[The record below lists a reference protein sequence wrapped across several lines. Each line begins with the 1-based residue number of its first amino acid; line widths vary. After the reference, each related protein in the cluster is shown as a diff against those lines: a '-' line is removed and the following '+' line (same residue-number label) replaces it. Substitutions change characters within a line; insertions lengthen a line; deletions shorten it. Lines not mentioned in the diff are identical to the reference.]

1 MDWDDIRVFLELAR
15 QGSLSATARHLK
27 VDHTTVARRVDLLE
41 ARLGV
46 KLFDRLPRGYVLT
59 GDGETLLSNA
69 ERMEA
74 EAIALQR
81 QASGAASELQG
92 VVRLAAPPVVA
103 SHFIAPRLTN
113 LRKTYPGIRLE
124 LIGGK
129 DSANLSR
136 READL
141 AIRLLKPTDSGLIAR
156 RLGLLA
162 YGLYGAR
169 DYLRRRKPETFDY
182 LGYDDSLEHVPQQRW
197 LQRQANGKP
206 LAFAANDLASLY
218 LATRSGLGVA
228 ALPYFLGAADAKLSC
243 LAVAGAA
250 ADREVWLLVHPDLRR
265 APRVRMVMDY
275 LIAMF
280 ERETALLAG
289 REKT

>member
-1 MDWDDIRVFLELAR
+1 
-15 QGSLSATARHLK
+15 
-27 VDHTTVARRVDLLE
+27 
-41 ARLGV
+41 
-46 KLFDRLPRGYVLT
+46 
-59 GDGETLLSNA
+59 
-69 ERMEA
+69 MEA

-81 QASGAASELQG
+81 QASGAAGQLQG
-92 VVRLAAPPVVA
+92 SVRLAAPPVVA
-103 SHFIAPRLTN
+103 SHFIAPRLVD
-113 LRKTYPGIRLE
+113 LRKSHPGIRLE

-141 AIRLLKPTDSGLIAR
+141 AVRLLKPADSGLIAR

-162 YGLYGAR
+162 YGLYAAR

-182 LGYDDSLEHVPQQRW
+182 LGYDDSLDHVPQQRW
-197 LQRQANGKP
+197 LLRQAEGRP

-228 ALPYFLGAADAKLSC
+228 ALPHFLGAADAKLVC
-243 LAVAGAA
+243 LAQAGAA

-265 APRVRMVMDY
+265 APRVRAAMDY
-275 LIAMF
+275 LIALF
-280 ERETALLAG
+280 EREKPLLAG
-289 REKT
+289 KAAA